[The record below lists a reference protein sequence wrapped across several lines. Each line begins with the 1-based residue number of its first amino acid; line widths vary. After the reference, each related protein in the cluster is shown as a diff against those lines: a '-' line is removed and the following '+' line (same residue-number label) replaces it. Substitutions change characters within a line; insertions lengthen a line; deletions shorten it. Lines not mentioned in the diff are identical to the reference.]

1 MIKIYH
7 RKRKDSSAV
16 KAITWFNQHHIFF
29 DYSLIGEI
37 TERDLRHILKLSNG
51 FEELLRSRKSKVDG
65 SDQTFFDYEE
75 LSTEEFIACIL
86 RHPKILRTPLIFN
99 DKKILVG
106 YNDFEIR
113 QFIPIAHRR
122 VALLQNLTQK

>member
-1 MIKIYH
+1 M
-7 RKRKDSSAV
+7 
-16 KAITWFNQHHIFF
+16 
-29 DYSLIGEI
+29 
-37 TERDLRHILKLSNG
+37 KLSNG
-51 FEELLRSRKSKVDG
+51 FEELLRSRKSKIDG

-75 LSTEEFIACIL
+75 LSTEEFIAYIL

-122 VALLQNLTQK
+122 VALLKNLTQK

>member
-1 MIKIYH
+1 MEKY
-7 RKRKDSSAV
+7 
-16 KAITWFNQHHIFF
+16 
-29 DYSLIGEI
+29 
-37 TERDLRHILKLSNG
+37 
-51 FEELLRSRKSKVDG
+51 RSRKTKIDG

-75 LSTEEFIACIL
+75 LSTEEFIAYIL
-86 RHPKILRTPLIFN
+86 RRPKILRTPLIFN